1 MISVR
6 IYRIYVTLQQSISSI
21 FVIPLLAQLSKPE
34 KMDQLPIENFELF
47 KITKDWSWQSK
58 LILKGKFGQLTLT
71 DLRFEKGKENE
82 LLNRIGS
89 RLDKTCQEVSNILK
103 KLKLA

>member
-6 IYRIYVTLQQSISSI
+6 IYRIYVTLQQLISSI

-34 KMDQLPIENFELF
+34 KMDHLPIENFERF
-47 KITKDWSWQSK
+47 KITRDWNWQSK
-58 LILKGKFGQLTLT
+58 LILKGIFGQLTLA
-71 DLRFEKGKENE
+71 DLKFEKGKEME

-89 RLDKTCQEVSNILK
+89 RLNKTGQEVSNILK